1 MTGHP
6 DRASDRTPMHPD
18 HTSDRTP
25 GQGLGWGPDAGR
37 DRPSGGTARGGSREP
52 RARASR
58 RGPENGPRSDDQ
70 TLQGE
75 DRMSRQE
82 STTAGQRRA
91 TVVDVARL
99 AGVSTATVSRVMNRN
114 YPVAAATRER
124 VEAAMRGLGYV
135 VNAHARALAGVSGR
149 TVGIIISDVV
159 DPFYAYIARGV
170 EREAAAGDRLCLVCT
185 TQGDPQRELAF
196 IELMHERRADA
207 VILVGGSVADRT
219 YRAELARRAHDLD
232 AGGSKLVLCGRPSLG
247 EDVPTVGVEYDNEG
261 GAFAITDHLLTQGH
275 ERILYLGGPPGLST
289 TRDRIA
295 GHRRALELRGV
306 AHDPDLVQPGAFS
319 RAFGYRRM
327 NELLRDGLSF
337 TAVFAAN
344 DIVAAGAAQALEEAR
359 IGVPQDVSL
368 VGYDDVPVAQEL
380 RPRLTTVHVPLEELG
395 RQAVRVAVDG
405 GDEDDWRAPTTG
417 TLRLGTHIVVR
428 DSVAPPRTAKRRR
441 S

>member
-1 MTGHP
+1 MSGGSA
-6 DRASDRTPMHPD
+6 DA
-18 HTSDRTP
+18 
-25 GQGLGWGPDAGR
+25 LGSAHGRVAGR
-37 DRPSGGTARGGSREP
+37 VAGPAAQTGDQDGQDDHDDR
-52 RARASR
+52 
-58 RGPENGPRSDDQ
+58 DDQ
-70 TLQGE
+70 GEVRMPRQG
-75 DRMSRQE
+75 
-82 STTAGQRRA
+82 STANGRRA

-124 VEAAMRGLGYV
+124 VEEAMRELGYV

-170 EREAAAGDRLCLVCT
+170 EREATAGGRLCLVCS

-207 VILVGGSVADRT
+207 VILVGGSVADRD
-219 YRAELARRAHDLD
+219 YRTELERRARELD

-247 EDVPTVGVEYDNEG
+247 KDAPTVGVEYDNEG
-261 GAFAITDHLLTQGH
+261 GAFAITDHLLTEGH

-289 TRDRIA
+289 TKERIA
-295 GHRRALELRGV
+295 GHRRALEQRGLPR
-306 AHDPDLVQPGAFS
+306 DPALVQPGAFS
-319 RAFGYRRM
+319 RQFGHRRM
-327 NELLRDGLSF
+327 TELLRDGPEF

-344 DIVAAGAAQALEEAR
+344 DIVAAGAAQALEEAGMR
-359 IGVPQDVSL
+359 VPEDVSL

-380 RPRLTTVHVPLEELG
+380 RPRLTTVHIPLEEMG
-395 RQAVRVAVDG
+395 RQAVRVALAG

-417 TLRLGTHIVVR
+417 TLRLGTHLVVR
-428 DSVAPPRTAKRRR
+428 DSVAAPRGVRRR
-441 S
+441 RG